1 MPTIS
6 AKNLAA
12 ALSLAKAGFRVFPA
26 RAIYNATTRRW
37 NKPPCVSDWQ
47 SLASYDPGQ
56 IRLWWKQF
64 HDAIPAICCEDV
76 VIIDADRHPGG
87 PDGVAAL
94 AALAKRYREWP
105 DHPVVLTPSNGEHR
119 YFKQPNPPL
128 GNRTGQLPY
137 GIDIRGAG
145 GYGIG
150 VGAVLPDGTGWRIAP
165 GHSTDLPQLPP
176 WLEQMVRA
184 DKIPPTNNNEI
195 ASQSSITRRELRY
208 AEAALQA
215 GIGDIETAP
224 RGRRNTVLNSVAY
237 RLGRMVGA
245 GWIDCY
251 NVETRLLA
259 AAARLRHEDG
269 DAAVKATIKSG
280 IDAGI
285 RKPHPE
291 LVDRKWSGG

>member
-26 RAIYNATTRRW
+26 RAIFNPATGRW

-47 SLASYDPGQ
+47 TLATYDPGL
-56 IRLWWKQF
+56 ICRWWKQF
-64 HDAIPAICCEDV
+64 PDAIPAICCEDV

-94 AALAKRYREWP
+94 AALAKRYGDWP

-208 AEAALQA
+208 AEAALQT

-224 RGRRNTVLNSVAY
+224 RGKRNTVLNSVAY

-245 GWIDCY
+245 RWIQR
-251 NVETRLLA
+251 NVVAVRLLSA
-259 AAARLRHEDG
+259 AINLRNEDG
-269 DAAVKATIKSG
+269 ETAVRTTINSG
-280 IDAGI
+280 LTAGQ
-285 RKPHPE
+285 REPHPD
-291 LVDRKWSGG
+291 LPDRAW